1 MTNRNAFAMVTTRD
15 SLTLTD
21 EPSRFDFPA
30 ICALIQTAYCT
41 GHRQLER
48 ECGASVAQET
58 GKAQWYAEYQ
68 LRIAKVATCIW
79 HPRNSIHE

>member
-30 ICALIQTAYCT
+30 ICALIPDSEV
-41 GHRQLER
+41 RQR
-48 ECGASVAQET
+48 F
-58 GKAQWYAEYQ
+58 
-68 LRIAKVATCIW
+68 
-79 HPRNSIHE
+79 

>member
-48 ECGASVAQET
+48 EFGASRRT
-58 GKAQWYAEYQ
+58 GDWKGSVVYGLSTAHCQ
-68 LRIAKVATCIW
+68 
-79 HPRNSIHE
+79 S